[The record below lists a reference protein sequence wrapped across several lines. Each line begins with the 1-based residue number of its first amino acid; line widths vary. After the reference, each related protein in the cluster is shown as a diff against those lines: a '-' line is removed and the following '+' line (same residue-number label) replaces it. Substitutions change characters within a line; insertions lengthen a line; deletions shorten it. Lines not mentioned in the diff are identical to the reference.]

1 MHRQA
6 ALTKSSCSL
15 QEISEKQFHHY
26 QPSAEV
32 IDAEWNSDSG
42 DDSQTQKYFHLF
54 AVTCMPFHRCCRLWH
69 KIGQTESCEMHS
81 ALMRKLNETVCC
93 VEKLE
98 EDEAENAY
106 WNSRSMQSLTLTTN
120 MVWVMQL
127 GGKTSI
133 C

>member
-1 MHRQA
+1 
-6 ALTKSSCSL
+6 
-15 QEISEKQFHHY
+15 
-26 QPSAEV
+26 
-32 IDAEWNSDSG
+32 
-42 DDSQTQKYFHLF
+42 
-54 AVTCMPFHRCCRLWH
+54 
-69 KIGQTESCEMHS
+69 MHS